1 MWDISIE
8 GKYVGI
14 DFKNP
19 VATLKQSLIMNAMN
33 AIKYEWRK
41 KDLACL
47 YYLKVILPFKVLD
60 LYSLGIHI

>member
-1 MWDISIE
+1 MLNISIE

-19 VATLKQSLIMNAMN
+19 VATLNRSLIMNAMN

-41 KDLACL
+41 KT
-47 YYLKVILPFKVLD
+47 
-60 LYSLGIHI
+60 

>member
-1 MWDISIE
+1 MLNISIE

-19 VATLKQSLIMNAMN
+19 VATLNQSLIMNAMR

-41 KDLACL
+41 KT
-47 YYLKVILPFKVLD
+47 
-60 LYSLGIHI
+60 